1 MITNLDYFKDTSKS
15 FYHFVVLDMKKLI
28 FNRIFLLFVLSGM
41 IVAQKIRPRDM
52 GLEIG
57 LFKTGEWNAIT
68 DVSGV
73 QVGHETLIQ
82 GDSVRTGVTIIKPHS
97 GNLFKDKVMGAV
109 YVTNGFGKAIGFT
122 QVAELGTIET
132 PIGLTNTLNIFLV
145 ANAIVDYM
153 IEKNPTIRSVNPV
166 VGETNDSGL
175 NDIQGRHVQRK
186 HVFSAIHNA
195 KSGPVLEGS
204 VGAGTG
210 TRTLGFKGG
219 IGTASRVLPKETG
232 GYTVGVLVQTNFG
245 GSLMING
252 APVGRE
258 LKKSP
263 FSSSIPYDEDEGS
276 CMIIIAT
283 NAPLSNRNL
292 KRMAKRV
299 DHAFGR
305 VGAYSSNGSG
315 DYVIIFSTAKG
326 IDNDGKTIKREEM
339 KNRYMNGL
347 FSGTVEATEEAIIN
361 SLFMAE
367 TVSSRYGSMESLPVD
382 KTMKILK
389 KYKALNW
396 NKNLYPWK
404 K

>member
-145 ANAIVDYM
+145 ANSIVDYM
-153 IEKNPTIRSVNPV
+153 IEENPTIRSVNPV

-175 NDIQGRHVQRK
+175 NDIQGRHVLRK

-210 TRTLGFKGG
+210 TRALGFKGG
-219 IGTASRVLPKETG
+219 IGTASRVLPEETG

-263 FSSSIPYDEDEGS
+263 FSSNIPYDEDEGS

>member
-1 MITNLDYFKDTSKS
+1 MSKS
-15 FYHFVVLDMKKLI
+15 FYAFVALNMKKLTLKQL
-28 FNRIFLLFVLSGM
+28 FFFFLLIGITYSQEL
-41 IVAQKIRPRDM
+41 RPRDM
-52 GLEIG
+52 GVQIG
-57 LFKTGEWNAIT
+57 IFKTGKWNAIT
-68 DVSGV
+68 DVDGV
-73 QVGHETLIQ
+73 QVGHETLIY
-82 GDSVRTGVTIIKPHS
+82 GDSVRTGVTIIKPHG
-97 GNLFKDKVMGAV
+97 GNLFENKVMGSV

-122 QVAELGTIET
+122 QVEELGTIET

-145 ANAIVDYM
+145 ANSIVDYM
-153 IEKNPTIRSVNPV
+153 IAENPDIRSVNPV

-175 NDIQGRHVQRK
+175 NDIQGRHVTKK
-186 HVFSAIHNA
+186 HVFNAIKNA
-195 KSGPVLEGS
+195 KEGPVKEGS

-210 TRTLGFKGG
+210 TRALGFKGG
-219 IGTASRVLPKETG
+219 IGTASRVLPKEAG
-232 GYTVGVLVQTNFG
+232 SYKVGVLVQTNFG

-258 LKKSP
+258 LLKSS

-276 CMIIIAT
+276 CMIVIAT

-315 DYVIIFSTAKG
+315 DYVIIFSTAN
-326 IDNDGKTIKREEM
+326 ILSSNQKTIKREEM

-347 FSGTVEATEEAIIN
+347 FAATVEATEEAIIN
-361 SLFMAE
+361 SLFMAD
-367 TVSSRYGSMESLPVD
+367 VMDSKYGQIESLPID
-382 KTMKILK
+382 ETMKILK

-396 NKNLYPWK
+396 NEKLYPWK

>member
-1 MITNLDYFKDTSKS
+1 MRPLKDMSKS
-15 FYHFVVLDMKKLI
+15 FYHFVVSGMKK
-28 FNRIFLLFVLSGM
+28 FNIIPIFLL
-41 IVAQKIRPRDM
+41 IVYSFLMGQKTRPRDM

-57 LFKTGEWNAIT
+57 LFNTGKWNAIT
-68 DVSGV
+68 DVAGV
-73 QVGHETLIQ
+73 TVGHETIIEN
-82 GDSVRTGVTIIKPHS
+82 DSVRTGVTVIIPHQ
-97 GNLFKDKVMGAV
+97 GGLYKEKVMAAV
-109 YVTNGFGKAIGFT
+109 HVTNGYGKAVGFT
-122 QVAELGTIET
+122 QIEELGTIET
-132 PIGLTNTLNIFLV
+132 PIALTNTLNTFLV

-153 IEKNPTIRSVNPV
+153 ISENPDIRSVNPV

-175 NDIQGRHVQRK
+175 NDIRGRHVTKK
-186 HVFSAIHNA
+186 HVFSAIQNA
-195 KSGPVLEGS
+195 KGGPVAEGS

-210 TRTLGFKGG
+210 TRALGFKGG
-219 IGTASRVLPKETG
+219 IGTASRVLPKEVG

-258 LKKSP
+258 LKVSP
-263 FSSSIPYDEDEGS
+263 FASRIPYDEDEGS
-276 CMIIIAT
+276 CMIVIAT
-283 NAPLSNRNL
+283 DAPLSNRNL

-315 DYVIIFSTAKG
+315 DYAIIFSTHKA
-326 IDNDGKTIKREEM
+326 NSSDGLTTTREEM
-339 KNRYMNGL
+339 KNRHMNGL
-347 FSGTVEATEEAIIN
+347 FMATVEATEEAIIN

-367 TVSSRYGSMESLPVD
+367 TVSSRYGTMEALPVD
-382 KTMKILK
+382 KTMQILK

-396 NKNLYPWK
+396 NKKLYPWK

>member
-1 MITNLDYFKDTSKS
+1 LDYFKDTSKS

-219 IGTASRVLPKETG
+219 IGTASRVLPEESG

>member
-1 MITNLDYFKDTSKS
+1 MRPLKDMSKS
-15 FYHFVVLDMKKLI
+15 FYHFVVSGMKK
-28 FNRIFLLFVLSGM
+28 FNIIPIFLL
-41 IVAQKIRPRDM
+41 IVYSFLMGQKTRPRDM

-57 LFKTGEWNAIT
+57 LFRTGKWNAIT
-68 DVSGV
+68 DVAGV
-73 QVGHETLIQ
+73 TVGHETIIEN
-82 GDSVRTGVTIIKPHS
+82 DSVRTGVTVIIPHQ
-97 GNLFKDKVMGAV
+97 GGLYKEKVMAAV
-109 YVTNGFGKAIGFT
+109 HVTNGYGKAVGFT
-122 QVAELGTIET
+122 QIEELGTIET
-132 PIGLTNTLNIFLV
+132 PIALTNTLNTFLV

-153 IEKNPTIRSVNPV
+153 ISENPDIRSVNPV

-175 NDIQGRHVQRK
+175 NDIRGRHVTKK
-186 HVFSAIHNA
+186 HVFSAIQNA
-195 KSGPVLEGS
+195 KSGPVAEGS

-210 TRTLGFKGG
+210 TRALGFKGG
-219 IGTASRVLPKETG
+219 IGTASRVLPKEAG

-258 LKKSP
+258 LKVSP
-263 FSSSIPYDEDEGS
+263 FASRIPYDEDEGS
-276 CMIIIAT
+276 CMIVIAT
-283 NAPLSNRNL
+283 DAPLSNRNL

-315 DYVIIFSTAKG
+315 DYAIIFSTHKA
-326 IDNDGKTIKREEM
+326 NSSDGLTTTREEM
-339 KNRYMNGL
+339 KNRHMNGL
-347 FSGTVEATEEAIIN
+347 FMATVEATEEAIIN

-367 TVSSRYGSMESLPVD
+367 TVSSRYGTMEALPVD
-382 KTMKILK
+382 KTMQILK

-396 NKNLYPWK
+396 NKKLYPWK

>member
-1 MITNLDYFKDTSKS
+1 LRPLKDMSKS
-15 FYHFVVLDMKKLI
+15 FYHFVVSGMKK
-28 FNRIFLLFVLSGM
+28 FNIIPIFLL
-41 IVAQKIRPRDM
+41 IVCSFLMGQKTRPRDM

-57 LFKTGEWNAIT
+57 LFNTGKWNAIT
-68 DVSGV
+68 DVAGV
-73 QVGHETLIQ
+73 TVGHETIIEN
-82 GDSVRTGVTIIKPHS
+82 DSVRTGVTVIIPHQ
-97 GNLFKDKVMGAV
+97 GGLYKEKVMAAV
-109 YVTNGFGKAIGFT
+109 HVTNGYGKAVGFT
-122 QVAELGTIET
+122 QIEELGTIET
-132 PIGLTNTLNIFLV
+132 PIALTNTLNTFLV

-153 IEKNPTIRSVNPV
+153 ISENPDIRSVNPV

-175 NDIQGRHVQRK
+175 NDIRGRHVTKK
-186 HVFSAIHNA
+186 HVFSAIQNA
-195 KSGPVLEGS
+195 KGGPVAEGS

-210 TRTLGFKGG
+210 TRALGFKGG
-219 IGTASRVLPKETG
+219 IGTASRVLPKEAG

-258 LKKSP
+258 LKVSP
-263 FSSSIPYDEDEGS
+263 FASRIPYDEDEGS
-276 CMIIIAT
+276 CMIVIAT
-283 NAPLSNRNL
+283 DAPLSNRNL

-315 DYVIIFSTAKG
+315 DYAIIFSTHKA
-326 IDNDGKTIKREEM
+326 NSSDGLTTTREEM
-339 KNRYMNGL
+339 KNRHMNGL
-347 FSGTVEATEEAIIN
+347 FMATVEATEEAIIN

-367 TVSSRYGSMESLPVD
+367 TVSSRYGTMEALPVD
-382 KTMKILK
+382 KTMQILK

-396 NKNLYPWK
+396 NKKLYPWK

>member
-82 GDSVRTGVTIIKPHS
+82 GDSVRAGVTIIKPHS

-175 NDIQGRHVQRK
+175 NDIQGRHVLRK

-210 TRTLGFKGG
+210 TRALGFKGG
-219 IGTASRVLPKETG
+219 IGTASRVLPEETG

-263 FSSSIPYDEDEGS
+263 FSSNIPYDEDEGS

>member
-1 MITNLDYFKDTSKS
+1 MSKS
-15 FYHFVVLDMKKLI
+15 FYAFVALNMKKLTLKQL
-28 FNRIFLLFVLSGM
+28 FFFFLLIGITYSQEL
-41 IVAQKIRPRDM
+41 RPRDM
-52 GLEIG
+52 GVQIG
-57 LFKTGEWNAIT
+57 IFKTGKWNAIT
-68 DVSGV
+68 DVDGV
-73 QVGHETLIQ
+73 QVGHETLIY
-82 GDSVRTGVTIIKPHS
+82 GDSVRTGVTIIKPHG
-97 GNLFKDKVMGAV
+97 GNLFEIKVMGSV

-122 QVAELGTIET
+122 QVEELGTIET
-132 PIGLTNTLNIFLV
+132 PIGLTNTLNIFMV
-145 ANAIVDYM
+145 ANSIVDYM
-153 IEKNPTIRSVNPV
+153 IEENPDIRSVNPV

-175 NDIQGRHVQRK
+175 NDIQGRHVTKK
-186 HVFSAIHNA
+186 HVFNAIKNA
-195 KSGPVLEGS
+195 KEGPVKEGS

-210 TRTLGFKGG
+210 TRALGFKGG
-219 IGTASRVLPKETG
+219 IGTASRVLPKEAG
-232 GYTVGVLVQTNFG
+232 SYKVGVLVQTNFG

-258 LKKSP
+258 LLKSS

-276 CMIIIAT
+276 CMIVIAT

-315 DYVIIFSTAKG
+315 DYVIIFSTAN
-326 IDNDGKTIKREEM
+326 ILSSNQKTIKREEM

-347 FSGTVEATEEAIIN
+347 FAATVEATEEAIIN
-361 SLFMAE
+361 SLFMADAMD
-367 TVSSRYGSMESLPVD
+367 SKYGQIESLPIGE
-382 KTMKILK
+382 TMKILK

-396 NKNLYPWK
+396 NEKLYPWK